1 MEREGKKCSQL
12 LHQLRKSCIITLI
25 DVKVATVCTIKRADC
40 TKMQKKKFVA
50 LKSTLTNQSQN
61 QTDRKLPQKSLI
73 TWHRPKIQ
81 TL

>member
-40 TKMQKKKFVA
+40 TKMQKKN
-50 LKSTLTNQSQN
+50 L
-61 QTDRKLPQKSLI
+61 
-73 TWHRPKIQ
+73 
-81 TL
+81 